1 MNQPSDKKTVVIVGG
16 GPAGLTAAYRLLE
29 HSGYHVVVVEECD
42 QVGGIAKTLNYK
54 GNLMDLGGHRFF
66 TKVQEVQDFWDS
78 IMPLQGTPSFD
89 DAMLGIDKPLNPGGP
104 NADDDDRVMLL
115 RNRVSRILY
124 SRYFFDYPVSLSL
137 KTLRGMGFANT
148 VKVGLG
154 YIKAMFF
161 KREEKSLEDFY
172 INRFGKPLY
181 SMFFEN
187 YTEKVWGLHP
197 SHIGSDWG
205 RQRVK
210 GLSIVAILK
219 DILTKAFHVK
229 NKHVETS
236 LIEQFIYP
244 KYGPGQLWECVAHD
258 IEDKGGEVRLS
269 TTVTGV
275 NMAQGRVTG
284 VVVRKV
290 DGSTDTIPCDALFSS
305 MPLKDLVA
313 AMDGV
318 DIPQDAAA
326 VAAGL
331 PYRDFMTAGIL
342 VKKLNFKNKTHVKT
356 LDERI
361 PDTWI
366 YIQEPDVKVGRLQ
379 VFNNWSPYLIKD
391 YKNTMWVG
399 MEYFCNEGDEMWTM
413 DDEDFKA
420 LAAGELM
427 KIGAIDSVDAVMD
440 ATVHRVKKAYP
451 AYFGTYNDIDTLR
464 SFLDTIP
471 NLYCIGRN
479 GQHHYNNMDHSMLTA
494 MRAVDAV
501 TGKDTTRDEI
511 WNVNTEQEYH
521 ETKSTNQD

>member
-1 MNQPSDKKTVVIVGG
+1 MNQPIEKKTIVIVGG

-29 HSGYHVVVVEECD
+29 HSGFHVVVVEECN
-42 QVGGIAKTLNYK
+42 QVGGIAKTLDYK
-54 GNLMDLGGHRFF
+54 GNLLDLGGHRFF

-89 DAMLGIDKPLNPGGP
+89 DAMLGIDKPLNPNGP
-104 NADDDDRVMLL
+104 NADDEERVMLL

-137 KTLRGMGFANT
+137 KTLLGMGFINT
-148 VKVGLG
+148 IKVGMG
-154 YIKAMFF
+154 YIKTMVFPR
-161 KREEKSLEDFY
+161 KENTLEDFY
-172 INRFGKPLY
+172 INRFGAPLY

-197 SHIGSDWG
+197 SQIGSDWG

-219 DILTKAFHVK
+219 DIITKAFHIK
-229 NKHVETS
+229 NNHIETS

-244 KYGPGQLWECVAHD
+244 KFGPGQLWECVAHD
-258 IEDKGGEVRLS
+258 IESKGGEVMLN

-275 NMAQGRVTG
+275 NMVDGNVDS
-284 VVVRKV
+284 VVVRNA
-290 DGSTDTIPCDALFSS
+290 DGKNATIMCDALFSS

-313 AMDGV
+313 SMSGIDVPETASY
-318 DIPQDAAA
+318 

-331 PYRDFMTAGIL
+331 PYRDFITAGLL
-342 VKKLNFKNKTHVKT
+342 VKKLNFKNKTHIKT

-379 VFNNWSPYLIKD
+379 IFNNWSPYLIKD
-391 YKNTMWVG
+391 YTNTMWVG
-399 MEYFCNEGDEMWTM
+399 MEYFCNEGDDLWCMPE
-413 DDEDFKA
+413 DEFKQF
-420 LAAGELM
+420 AATELL
-427 KIGAIDSVDAVMD
+427 KIGAINDVNEVLDS
-440 ATVHRVKKAYP
+440 TVHKVKKAYP
-451 AYFGTYNDIDTLR
+451 AYFGTYNEIGSLR
-464 SFLDTIP
+464 EFLDTIP

-501 TGKDTTRDEI
+501 TTGTATRSDI

-521 ETKSTNQD
+521 ETKSN

>member
-1 MNQPSDKKTVVIVGG
+1 MNLPEENKTVVIVGG

-29 HSGYHVVVVEECD
+29 HGGYNVVVVEECD

-66 TKVQEVQDFWDS
+66 TKVKEVQDFWDA
-78 IMPLQGTPSFD
+78 IMPLQGTPSLD
-89 DAMLGIDKPLNPGGP
+89 DALLGIEKPLNPDGP
-104 NADDDDRVMLL
+104 NADDDERVMLM

-137 KTLRGMGFANT
+137 KTLRGMGFVNT
-148 VKVGLG
+148 LKVGAG
-154 YIKAMFF
+154 YLKAMMF

-219 DILTKAFHVK
+219 DIMKKAFHVK
-229 NKHVETS
+229 GGHVETS

-244 KYGPGQLWECVAHD
+244 KFGPGQLWECVAQD
-258 IEDKGGEVRLS
+258 IVSMGGEVRLS
-269 TTVTGV
+269 TTLTGV
-275 NMAQGRVTG
+275 DMKDGKVAG
-284 VVVRKV
+284 VVVTKA
-290 DGSTDTIPCDALFSS
+290 DGSTETIACDAMFSS
-305 MPLKDLVA
+305 MPLKDLIA
-313 AMDGV
+313 AMNGIEV
-318 DIPQDAAA
+318 PETAAT
-326 VAAGL
+326 VAQGL
-331 PYRDFMTAGIL
+331 PYRDFMTVGIL
-342 VKKLNFKNKTHVKT
+342 VNKLNFKNKTKVKT

-379 VFNNWSPYLIKD
+379 IFNNWSPYLIKD

-399 MEYFCNEGDEMWTM
+399 MEYFCNEGDDMWTM
-413 DDEDFKA
+413 EDEAFKR
-420 LAAGELM
+420 LAAGELV
-427 KIGAIDSVDAVMD
+427 KIGAIDSEEVVLDS
-440 ATVHRVKKAYP
+440 TVHRVKKAYP
-451 AYFGTYNDIDTLR
+451 AYFGTYNDIDALR

-494 MRAVDAV
+494 MRAVDAL
-501 TGKDTTRDEI
+501 TGKDVSRAEV

-521 ETKSTNQD
+521 ETKNNQD